1 MLFWLK
7 NKTKSKM
14 KIICIGRNYVN
25 HVKEL
30 GDQIPEEPVIFMKPE
45 KALFFSGKFSKPS
58 FSNDVH
64 HELEVVVKIDK
75 RGKNILKKEAADF
88 YSELALGIDFTA
100 RDIQSEL
107 KSKGLPWEKAKAF
120 DQSAFLSRFFS
131 KNNSTKETYFSLKKN
146 NETVQKGQI
155 KNMLFSIDE
164 LIENCS
170 NYFTLEPGDLIFT
183 GTPEGVG
190 PVSEGDILEGFI
202 EEEKLFEIEVA

>member
-1 MLFWLK
+1 
-7 NKTKSKM
+7 M

-30 GDQIPEEPVIFMKPE
+30 GDQIPEEPVIFMKPQ
-45 KALFFSGKFSKPS
+45 KALFFSGQFLKPS

-75 RGKNILKKEAADF
+75 KGKNILKKKAADF

-107 KSKGLPWEKAKAF
+107 KRKGLPWEKAKAF

-131 KNNSTKETYFSLKKN
+131 KNDCTEETYFSLKKN

-190 PVSEGDILEGFI
+190 PVLEGDILEGFI
-202 EEEKLFEIEVA
+202 EEEKLFKIEVA